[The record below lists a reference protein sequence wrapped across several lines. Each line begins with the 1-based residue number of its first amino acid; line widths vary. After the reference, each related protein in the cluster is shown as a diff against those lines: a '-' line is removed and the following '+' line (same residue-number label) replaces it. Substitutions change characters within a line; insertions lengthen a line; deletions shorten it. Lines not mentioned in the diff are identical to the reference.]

1 MKAKVT
7 TGQGSGGSRRKLVDV
22 LPLNTPLAIDV
33 FPIHACNFKC
43 NYCLFS
49 LPIKEQGYA
58 FDTEILNYK
67 VFKKMIDDAQSFN
80 QKIKMLRF
88 VGTGE
93 PLLHP
98 SISEMVKYASEE
110 NVAERIEIITNG
122 SLLTHEMSDKLIAS
136 GLTQMRISLQGLN
149 ATDYSN
155 ISGVEI
161 NYDDFVDNIKYFY
174 KHKGDIILNLK
185 IADIAVSTD
194 EKLKTFYDNFG
205 NFADS
210 VSIEKI
216 SPTASKVDYSKYGFK
231 EENNEYISMR
241 GKTLPASIHICN
253 HPFYLLSLNPDG
265 SVFPCCSTEAPPVMG
280 NVSEQ
285 SIVDIW
291 NGKVFNSFRINM
303 LEGVESCGNI
313 CKNCKAYRY
322 NMYPEDIITDSD
334 AEVLKFHYDK
344 LALKGKYE

>member
-1 MKAKVT
+1 MT
-7 TGQGSGGSRRKLVDV
+7 TGQGSGGGRTRLVNV
-22 LPLNTPLAIDV
+22 LPLSTPFAIDV

-49 LPIKEQGYA
+49 LPAKDHGYA
-58 FDTEILNYK
+58 FDTEVLDYE
-67 VFKKMIDDAQSFN
+67 VFKKMVDDAQSFKE
-80 QKIKMLRF
+80 KIKMFRF
-88 VGTGE
+88 VGIGE

-98 SISEMVKYASEE
+98 SISEMVKYASEK

-149 ATDYSN
+149 AADYNN
-155 ISGVEI
+155 ISDVKIDFDG
-161 NYDDFVDNIKYFY
+161 FVDNIKYFY
-174 KHKGDIILNLK
+174 EHKGDIILNLK
-185 IADIAVSTD
+185 IADIAVAT
-194 EKLKTFYDNFG
+194 EEQLKTFYDIFG
-205 NFADS
+205 NIADS

-216 SPTASKVDYSKYGFK
+216 SPSASKVDYSKYGFK

-241 GKTLPASIHICN
+241 GKALPASIHICN

-265 SVFPCCSTEAPPVMG
+265 SVFPCCSTEAPPSMG
-280 NVSEQ
+280 NVKEQ

-291 NGKVFNSFRINM
+291 NGKVFNHFRMNM
-303 LEGVESCGNI
+303 LEGVEHCGNI

-322 NMYPEDIITDSD
+322 TMYPEDIITDTD
-334 AEVLKFHYDK
+334 AETLKFY
-344 LALKGKYE
+344 YINSI